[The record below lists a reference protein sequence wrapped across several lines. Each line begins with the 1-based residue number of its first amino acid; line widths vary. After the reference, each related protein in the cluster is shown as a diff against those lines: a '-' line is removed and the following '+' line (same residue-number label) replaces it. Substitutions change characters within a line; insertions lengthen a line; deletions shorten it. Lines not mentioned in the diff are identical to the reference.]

1 MRTPCIKAWIK
12 LNLSLLLLETGVDA
26 GSSKMVDFA
35 VVWRKVV
42 VGVVPVVG
50 VDPDV
55 DEMVVA
61 TLGGVVGGPVVVFE
75 LTTKTWKF
83 YSYQLKWHTAQL
95 NKFLKVTDIFN
106 VFGRHKIFPR
116 WSPSSKLSKTIKIHI
131 FLRNIF
137 MASKNYDTAG

>member
-83 YSYQLKWHTAQL
+83 YS
-95 NKFLKVTDIFN
+95 
-106 VFGRHKIFPR
+106 
-116 WSPSSKLSKTIKIHI
+116 
-131 FLRNIF
+131 
-137 MASKNYDTAG
+137 